1 MTLSIVIDVNLSP
14 EWSPYL
20 IASGVR
26 AEHWSTIGP
35 VWASDVEIMSWAVN
49 HGRVVL
55 THDLDFGT
63 LLALTH
69 AEGPSVV
76 TIRSRRVLPDDVG
89 PDVVDVLRKFNDL
102 LLAGALVVYDQRHSR
117 VRLLP
122 F

>member
-20 IASGVR
+20 SASGIQ

-76 TIRSRRVLPDDVG
+76 TIRGRRVLPDDVG
-89 PDVVDVLRKFNDL
+89 LDVVGVLKKFNDL
-102 LLAGALVVYDQRHSR
+102 LLAGALIVYDQRHSR